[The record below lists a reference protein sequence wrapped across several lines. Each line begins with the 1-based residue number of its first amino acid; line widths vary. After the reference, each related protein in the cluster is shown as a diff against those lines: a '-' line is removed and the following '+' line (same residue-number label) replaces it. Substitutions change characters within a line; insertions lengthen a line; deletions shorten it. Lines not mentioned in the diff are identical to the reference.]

1 MLNDTKFMPTK
12 MEIFDK
18 EGNKFQFDGNITIQE
33 NAFDYV
39 ESPHFNDEC
48 GIMMREPPTVTLEIK
63 AFKPLTRKKY
73 IKLLMSK
80 GIGIAGATEIARYV
94 HRTKGKYDISDL
106 FYW

>member
-1 MLNDTKFMPTK
+1 
-12 MEIFDK
+12 
-18 EGNKFQFDGNITIQE
+18 
-33 NAFDYV
+33 
-39 ESPHFNDEC
+39 
-48 GIMMREPPTVTLEIK
+48 MRELPTATLEIK

>member
-1 MLNDTKFMPTK
+1 MLNDTRFMPTK
-12 MEIFDK
+12 MKIFDK
-18 EGNKFQFDGNITIQE
+18 EGNEFQFDGNITIQE
-33 NAFDYV
+33 NTFDYV
-39 ESPHFNDEC
+39 ESPYFDDEC
-48 GIMMREPPTVTLEIK
+48 KTMMRKPPTVTLEIK